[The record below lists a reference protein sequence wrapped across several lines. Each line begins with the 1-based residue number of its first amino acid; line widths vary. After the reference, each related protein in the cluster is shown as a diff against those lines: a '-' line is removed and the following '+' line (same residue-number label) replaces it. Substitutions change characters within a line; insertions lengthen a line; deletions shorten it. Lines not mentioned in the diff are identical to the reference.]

1 MNYYQQYARAVS
13 SAMEKVEITTLEG
26 EVLDPNEATN
36 RLCALSRGVRD
47 KGRQQFL
54 CGNGASAAF
63 ASHMT
68 LDWSKNA
75 GVSSRC
81 FSDVAMITAV
91 INDAGADELFALPL
105 RCHAGAG
112 DLLVT
117 ISSSGNSPNI
127 VNALMAGRELGM
139 TIVTLS
145 GLKPTNVSRQM
156 GDLNLYVPAKTYGIV
171 ECVHQVILHSWLD
184 AYLGIEEWNRET
196 EQNMNLRSYV
206 K

>member
-1 MNYYQQYARAVS
+1 MEYYQNYTKAIAN
-13 SAMEKVEITTLEG
+13 AMNGVEITNLEG
-26 EVLDPNEATN
+26 QALGHGEATG
-36 RLCALSRGVRD
+36 RLCELSGKIRQA
-47 KGRQQFL
+47 GRQQFI

-81 FSDVAMITAV
+81 FSDAALLTAV

-105 RCHAGAG
+105 RCHGGAG

-117 ISSSGNSPNI
+117 VSSSGNSPNI
-127 VNALMAGRELGM
+127 VNALKVGREMGM
-139 TIVTLS
+139 SIVTLS
-145 GLKPTNVSRQM
+145 GLKPDNASRTL

-171 ECVHQVILHSWLD
+171 ECVHQIILHSWLD

>member
-1 MNYYQQYARAVS
+1 MEYYQNYTQAIS
-13 SAMEKVEITTLEG
+13 NAMNGVE
-26 EVLDPNEATN
+26 VTN
-36 RLCALSRGVRD
+36 REGLSISHGESTDTLCEMSRSIR
-47 KGRQQFL
+47 KNGRQQFI

-75 GVSSRC
+75 GVSTRC
-81 FSDVAMITAV
+81 FSDAALLTAV

-117 ISSSGNSPNI
+117 VSSSGNSPNI
-127 VNALMAGRELGM
+127 VNALRAGRELGM

-145 GLKPTNVSRQM
+145 GLKPDNASRTL

-171 ECVHQVILHSWLD
+171 ECVHQILLHSWLD

-196 EQNMNLRSYV
+196 EQNMSLGSYV